1 MRTLILA
8 GILAVTLSAKDRN
21 WQTGK
26 MIDTQISTR
35 YAGQTG
41 ANGSTDP
48 INIVWQTVVIAG
60 DDYTYAAERT
70 LRWRWSKPAALTVNA
85 PVKFAVEKQK
95 LFLVDDSG
103 KEYELYIDK
112 RIKGGLHFS
121 ER

>member
-1 MRTLILA
+1 MKTLILA
-8 GILAVTLSAKDRN
+8 GIIAVSATAKDHN

-41 ANGSTDP
+41 GNGNTEP

-60 DDYTYAAERT
+60 DNYTYAAERT
-70 LRWRWSKPAALTVNA
+70 LRWRWTKPANLTVNA
-85 PVKFAVEKQK
+85 PIKFAVEKEK

-103 KEYELYIDK
+103 REYQLDIDK

-121 ER
+121 VR